1 MARTAQDYK
10 GTVETSLQAMGLRL
24 TCLEEEQHGH
34 VVLCVGRGHGE
45 RLLLV
50 PICLL
55 APSGDVSDGC
65 PKAKVEPVGTGYS
78 RQQSPREV

>member
-1 MARTAQDYK
+1 M
-10 GTVETSLQAMGLRL
+10 
-24 TCLEEEQHGH
+24 
-34 VVLCVGRGHGE
+34 VLCVGRGHGE